1 MHLANNDESSESV
14 QEFHKEAGN
23 GIILNIR
30 VLKATSLISIIQ
42 FLKWNANTF
51 YYLREI
57 NRKLCKTF

>member
-42 FLKWNANTF
+42 FLK
-51 YYLREI
+51 
-57 NRKLCKTF
+57 